1 MRSVLFMLALATS
14 ASWPLA
20 APACPERSF
29 TVDDLVS
36 REAIGAIR
44 VSPNGQWVAIEER
57 GDYASTASFRLG
69 FYSEALVTS
78 LSVSPIGAA
87 AGPIRLESEDGE
99 AGYISGPFSP
109 SGQQMVVY
117 RLTPATLRLGVLSLA
132 DGHTEWFEITP
143 DMSHMG
149 RTIAWRSESEIVL
162 VARALDDFPIL
173 MRLGF
178 KLQDRVSE
186 LWRAAESGR
195 ASSSTV
201 MYSGSLRDQRVQA
214 NPSALMVLN
223 VESGRERVLG
233 RGEWFD
239 ISVSPDGGAVAA
251 LFDGADVQPPLD
263 RLVQVGDAIR
273 RRHLAIADLETGV
286 LVEPLT
292 DEDFATH
299 LLAWS
304 TNSSQLLAFG
314 RPSPANEFDTSG
326 RYWLLDRSGRA
337 VSLSLGAAT
346 PWIER
351 SWDGIPIPIASWDG
365 DFPLVQVRTDADD
378 QVWLRFDGTDKRSF
392 PVAERGE
399 RIVTVDG
406 RAAVAR
412 STGIF
417 GLGDDALIA
426 FGRLAHLG
434 QASDGGP
441 SATWN
446 PDPNDPGRQTVIDG
460 ACLTDLRNL
469 ERTCLPNLAGGG
481 RIVAAHASAGLAVES
496 HISAH
501 GVIEV
506 RLHTRSESE
515 TLAVANREW
524 ESVAWGDRV
533 PIDHIGPNGE
543 PLISWLLLPPCWDS
557 AAPPPVVVEVYPGF
571 AQGAAPSRI
580 SPGTA
585 AFQNNPAVIAG
596 AGYAVLIA
604 SLPHGADGPGR
615 FDDLAER
622 ILSVVDEAGRR
633 RLVDPN
639 RIALI
644 GHSYGAHAALRA
656 AIQSDRFD
664 VVIASNGYADLT
676 RSMEPHPFYRAA
688 PDEGVP
694 ISRMVG
700 WGETGQGAIGAFHLD
715 PLAYVAESPLF
726 SASRIHGAVLLM
738 ESDLDVARFASLFGS
753 LYRLGR
759 EAALVTYYG
768 EGHNYLS
775 PGNIRDSHQR
785 ILDWLARYLPLSNSL
800 DPIGPVTGPGLDNGM
815 E

>member
-20 APACPERSF
+20 APACPERAF

-57 GDYASTASFRLG
+57 GDYASAASFRLG

-78 LSVSPIGAA
+78 LSVRPTEAA
-87 AGPIRLESEDGE
+87 VEPIRLESEGGE
-99 AGYISGPFSP
+99 VGYISGPFSP
-109 SGQQMVVY
+109 SGQHMVVY
-117 RLTPATLRLGVLSLA
+117 RLTPTTLRLGVLSLA
-132 DGHTEWFEITP
+132 DGHTEWFGITP

-149 RTIAWRSESEIVL
+149 RTIAWRSEREIVL

-186 LWRAAESGR
+186 LWRAAASGR

-201 MYSGSLRDQRVQA
+201 MYSGSLRDQRAQA
-214 NPSALMVLN
+214 NPSMLMVLN
-223 VESGRERVLG
+223 VESGEQRVLG

-239 ISVSPDGGAVAA
+239 ISVSPDGRAVAA
-251 LFDGADVQPPLD
+251 LFDGADVQPPSD

-286 LVEPLT
+286 LVEPLS

-314 RPSPANEFDTSG
+314 RPSPASEFDTSG
-326 RYWLLDRSGRA
+326 RYWLIDRSGRA
-337 VSLSLGAAT
+337 VSLNLGTAT

-351 SWDGIPIPIASWDG
+351 SWDGIPIPMASWDG
-365 DFPLVQVRTDADD
+365 DVPLVQARTDADD
-378 QVWLRFDGTDKRSF
+378 RVWLRLDGTANRTY
-392 PVAERGE
+392 PVVERGE
-399 RIVTVDG
+399 RIITVDG
-406 RAAVAR
+406 QAAVAR
-412 STGIF
+412 STGVF
-417 GLGDDALIA
+417 GLGDGVLIA
-426 FGRLAHLG
+426 SGRLAHLG

-441 SATWN
+441 SAAWN
-446 PDPNDPGRQTVIDG
+446 PDPNDPGRLTVIDG
-460 ACLTDLRNL
+460 ACLTDLPSL
-469 ERTCLPNLAGGG
+469 ERTCLPSLAGGG
-481 RIVAAHASAGLAVES
+481 RIVAVHASLGLAVES
-496 HISAH
+496 HISTQ
-501 GVIEV
+501 GVSEI
-506 RLHTRSESE
+506 RLHTRSEAG
-515 TLAVANREW
+515 TVAVANRKW
-524 ESVAWGDRV
+524 ESIAWGERI
-533 PIDHIGPNGE
+533 PIDHTGPNGE
-543 PLISWLLLPPCWDS
+543 PLVSWLLLPPCWDS
-557 AAPPPVVVEVYPGF
+557 ASPPPVVVEVYPGL
-571 AQGAAPSRI
+571 AYGVTPGRM

-585 AFQNNPAVIAG
+585 ALQNNPAVIAG

-604 SLPHGADGPGR
+604 SLPHGADGTGR
-615 FDDLAER
+615 FDDLADR
-622 ILSVVDEAGRR
+622 ILSVVDEAGRQ

-639 RIALI
+639 RVALI

-656 AIQSDRFD
+656 ATQSDRFD

-694 ISRMVG
+694 IGRMVG
-700 WGETGQGAIGAFHLD
+700 WGESGQGAIGAFHLD
-715 PLAYVAESPLF
+715 PFAYAAESPLF
-726 SASRIHGAVLLM
+726 SVGRIHGAVLLM
-738 ESDLDVARFASLFGS
+738 ESDLDVARFASIFGS

-775 PGNIRDSHQR
+775 PGNIRDSHHR
-785 ILDWLARYLPLSNSL
+785 ILDWLTRYLPLSNSL
-800 DPIGPVTGPGLDNGM
+800 DPFGPVAGPGLDDRM